1 MITPRPPR
9 RDPISDRH
17 FKPLETAD
25 SVSDLSF
32 YVAAA
37 LSFAALLIDNTDSP
51 VLYALVQSLFF
62 LAVLA
67 GFVVGI
73 ATKLYWRPIAEDQ
86 RRADLISN
94 ATSIAVTVLRTEGYY
109 NNEEVDPLRR
119 LGLIIMENSYFT
131 RAIVLKMLYRE
142 RIFVGGY
149 IALFLIALLYRKTDL
164 ALLAV
169 AAQALFSEQV
179 LSRWLR
185 LEWLSARSEKVFEQT
200 YLVFQRPPS
209 TEVLFAKILEI
220 YGLYE
225 TSKANAGI
233 SLSSRIFY
241 SNNSHLSAEW
251 EAIKAT
257 LKL

>member
-1 MITPRPPR
+1 MITPSPTR
-9 RDPISDRH
+9 RDPIGERH

-25 SVSDLSF
+25 LVSDLCF
-32 YVAAA
+32 YIAAA
-37 LSFAALLIDNTDSP
+37 LSFAALLVDNTNWP
-51 VLYALVQSLFF
+51 ALYALVQSLFF
-62 LAVLA
+62 FAVLA

-94 ATSIAVTVLRTEGYY
+94 ATSVAVSVQRTEGYY

-119 LGLIIMENSYFT
+119 LGLIIMENSHFT
-131 RAIVLKMLYRE
+131 RAIALKMLYRE

-149 IALFLIALLYRKTDL
+149 ITLFLIALLYRKTDL

-169 AAQALFSEQV
+169 AAQAIFSEQV

-185 LEWLSARSEKVFEQT
+185 LEWLRIRSEKVFEQT
-200 YLVFQRPPS
+200 YSVFQRSPS
-209 TEVLFAKILEI
+209 TEVLFAKILEL

-225 TSKANAGI
+225 TGKANAGI

-241 SNNSHLSAEW
+241 SNNARLSEEW
-251 EAIKAT
+251 EEIKAT